1 MKINWIPREENE
13 TADEI
18 SKLIDFDDWQLTDE
32 FFEHLNRKWG
42 PFSIDCFARPENSKT
57 RRFNSKFYSPGTEA
71 LDAFSAHLE
80 NEINFVVPPVDLI
93 QETLK
98 FILNNPSTGTLVTP
112 LWKSATILVNDS

>member
-13 TADEI
+13 IADEI

-42 PFSIDCFARPENSKT
+42 PKT

-71 LDAFSAHLE
+71 VDAFSAHLE

-93 QETLK
+93 PETLK

-112 LWKSATILVNDS
+112 LWKSATFLVNDS